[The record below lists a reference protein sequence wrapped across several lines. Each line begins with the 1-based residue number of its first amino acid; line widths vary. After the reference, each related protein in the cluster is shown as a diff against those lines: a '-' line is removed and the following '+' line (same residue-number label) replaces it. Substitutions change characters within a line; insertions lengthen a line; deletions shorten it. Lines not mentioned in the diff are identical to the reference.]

1 MVRTSIFGSALA
13 AGLLVSSASLP
24 AWAQSQSINGTIR
37 GHAADASGA
46 SVAGAS
52 ITVTN
57 PEVGYTKT
65 ITSQDDGYF
74 TIINLPLGTYKVVVS
89 KPGFSPLSYAD
100 IVLNA
105 GKDVVLDAALTV
117 GSTTEQIDVS
127 ATISNIDPSTLN
139 VQRTLD
145 QREVENLPLTSRNPY
160 NFILFQ
166 PGVSGHPNP
175 ELGIPRTINTNG
187 LLDRINYQMDGMV
200 NTQSDRIG
208 LRLFP
213 IGTIFVKEV
222 QTVSNSFAPEFGW
235 TSGDV
240 YNVISNNGTN
250 SYHGLFQ
257 YIQRWQDA
265 TAYPFFANK
274 AVAKTNLE
282 LEDYSA
288 NLGGRI
294 IKDKLFFFGSY
305 EKVNRGSPAPVTITA
320 ANIARL
326 GLTANDVAAA
336 PGLLHGTFTLGRV
349 DWTINKKNAMFV
361 RYNYF
366 KNDFP
371 YNTQVGTLNVRSTGV
386 DFLDRAHVIGAQ
398 LVTTVNDHL
407 LNELR
412 FSWPFRNNSHFA
424 GPQGG
429 TGAAII
435 ITGAA
440 NLGASSNGGDQ
451 YTDKVPSGSENVT
464 FIHGAHTIKAGFSLA
479 KLINRQRTVSFNNY
493 TFQATSFQ
501 IKDPTTGL
509 PVIDP
514 VTGKPKT
521 IDTDAVG
528 NYLKAKN
535 GTDLYAYNNF
545 ASQTDTTG
553 VGYASQSLGF
563 YAQDQWQLSP
573 RLLVIYG
580 GRYDRFQSPNA
591 NPNAPFVNSR
601 RFNVP
606 NTNFAPRVGFSYKAT
621 DKTVVKGSVG
631 MFYQSV
637 PTNLWFNAL
646 NADGSNRTSNYTYT
660 IARDQYGVRTGPL
673 NAPPFPTIPSATG
686 VAPTQNVTTISPTFK
701 NEYTW
706 NATAQLSQ
714 ELSRYD
720 TLMLG
725 YVMANGRNLMYQHN
739 INPIGPIGKLADGR
753 PYYSATANAS
763 TRLDPHFGQINQ
775 VESGANSS
783 FNALLVNYTRSISRG
798 IQLNANYTWSHTISD
813 SPEVNTFEQNIGIED
828 TTNLKRD
835 RGNSIVNRPNAF
847 NLTAVIE
854 PTFTFQNRF
863 VKELANH
870 NLLALLANVSSGD
883 QSSILTGASI
893 NGDAFAGSTIARPA
907 FVGRNT
913 VRSPNVYQFDGRY
926 TRTFP
931 KLFDRLS
938 TSFLLEA
945 NNIFNHTNV
954 TGIATTQSVLAFST
968 AAGADNSLAGTA
980 TGAPTVVR
988 SSVLEARIVQWGV
1001 AARW

>member
-1 MVRTSIFGSALA
+1 LSILRIVRTSIFGSALA
-13 AGLLVSSASLP
+13 AGLLVSSASVP
-24 AWAQSQSINGTIR
+24 AWSQSQSINGTIR
-37 GHAADASGA
+37 GHATDASGA
-46 SVAGAS
+46 SLGGAS
-52 ITVTN
+52 ITLTN
-57 PEVGYTKT
+57 AEVGYTNT

-89 KPGFSPLSYAD
+89 KSGFSPLAYSD

-105 GKDVVLDAALTV
+105 GKDVVLDAVLTV

-235 TSGDV
+235 TSGNV
-240 YNVISNNGTN
+240 FNVISNNGTN

-274 AVAKTNLE
+274 ALPKTNLE
-282 LEDYSA
+282 LEDVSA
-288 NLGGRI
+288 NLGGRV

-305 EKVNRGSPAPVTITA
+305 EKVTRGSPAPVTITA

-349 DWTINKKNAMFV
+349 DWNINKKNTMFV

-371 YNTQVGTLNVRSTGV
+371 YNTQVGGLNVRSTGV
-386 DFLDRAHVIGAQ
+386 DFLDRAHVIGTQ

-429 TGAAII
+429 TGPAITV
-435 ITGAA
+435 TGAA
-440 NLGASSNGGDQ
+440 FLGASANGGDQ
-451 YTDKVPSGSENVT
+451 YTDKVPSGSDNVT

-479 KLINRQRTVSFNNY
+479 KLINRQRIVSFNRY
-493 TFQATSFQ
+493 TFTQTTATTT
-501 IKDPTTGL
+501 DPITGL
-509 PVIDP
+509 PV
-514 VTGKPKT
+514 VTT
-521 IDTDAVG
+521 TDAVS
-528 NYLKAKN
+528 NYLLAKN
-535 GTDLYAYNNF
+535 GTDKYAYTSF
-545 ASQTDTTG
+545 DSQTDTTG
-553 VGYASQSLGF
+553 LGYASQSLGF

-573 RLLVIYG
+573 RLLMIYG

-591 NPNAPFVNSR
+591 NPNAPFINSR
-601 RFNVP
+601 KFNVP
-606 NTNFAPRVGFSYKAT
+606 NTNFAPRVGVTYRAT
-621 DKTVVKGSVG
+621 GKTVVKASVG
-631 MFYQSV
+631 MFYQAV

-646 NADGSNRTSNYTYT
+646 NQDGSNRTSIYTYT
-660 IARDQYGVRTGPL
+660 ITRNAAGVK
-673 NAPPFPTIPSATG
+673 TIPTGAPAFPAIPSTTG
-686 VAPTQNVTTISPTFK
+686 VVAQQNVTTISPTFK

-706 NATAQLSQ
+706 NATAQISQ
-714 ELSRYD
+714 ELSRSD
-720 TLMLG
+720 TLMIG
-725 YVMANGRNLMYQHN
+725 YVMANGRNLQYLHN
-739 INPIGPIGKLADGR
+739 INLINPIGTLADGR
-753 PYYSATANAS
+753 PIFNNTVNAT
-763 TRLDPHFGQINQ
+763 TRMDPRFNQVNQ

-783 FNALLVNYTRSISRG
+783 FNALLVNYTRSLTRG

-813 SPEVNTFEQNIGIED
+813 APEVNTFEFSPAASFIED
-828 TTNLKRD
+828 TTNRKRD
-835 RGNSIVNRPNAF
+835 RGNSSVNHPHAF
-847 NLTAVIE
+847 NMTAVIE
-854 PTFTFQNRF
+854 PTFRFQNRF
-863 VKELANH
+863 IKELANH
-870 NLLALLANVSSGD
+870 NMVALLANVSSGD
-883 QSSILTGASI
+883 QASIFTGSNI
-893 NGDAFAGSTIARPA
+893 NGDASTASVARPA

-913 VRSPNVYQFDGRY
+913 VRSPSVYQFDGRY

-954 TGIATTQSVLAFST
+954 TSIATNQPVFSD
-968 AAGADNSLAGTA
+968 GRPNGN
-980 TGAPTVVR
+980 PTVTR
-988 SSVLEARIVQWGV
+988 GSVLEARIVQWGV